1 MRSAHNASI
10 ETKQQT
16 ADRIGV
22 SLRTLNRLMHS
33 RTSGEADACPPWMR
47 VSPRRVVFDAAAVE
61 VWLEAR
67 TTEQRRRAGAE
78 NTR

>member
-1 MRSAHNASI
+1 MHQSKPL
-10 ETKQQT
+10 TKQQT

-33 RTSGEADACPPWMR
+33 RTSSEADACPTWMR
-47 VSPRRVVFDAAAVE
+47 VSPRRVVFDATAVE

-67 TTEQRRRAGAE
+67 TTEQRRQAGAE